1 MPKKRDIS
9 EDKNLWGRVARTV
22 SPLKEG
28 SSKPEKQ
35 EFLNMLQI
43 TELKNLQPI
52 KKQGAIY
59 TRQDKKTRRGKVE
72 FTRKLDLHDLT
83 QPEAFSKLRHGII
96 RSFNQNHK
104 CILVVTGKGLRGQGV
119 LRQNLP
125 TWLEH
130 PDIRHVIA
138 EFAPAHIKHGG
149 SGAWYVFLRTGK

>member
-1 MPKKRDIS
+1 MAKKENAAD
-9 EDKNLWGRVARTV
+9 EKNLWGRVARTV
-22 SPLKEG
+22 SPLRTG

-43 TELKNLQPI
+43 TDIQNIRPKKN
-52 KKQGAIY
+52 QGPVF
-59 TRQDKKTRRGKVE
+59 TRQDKKTRRGKIV
-72 FTRKLDLHDLT
+72 FDGKLDLHDLT

-96 RSFNQNHK
+96 RSFNQNKK

-138 EFAPAHIKHGG
+138 EYAPAHIKHGG
-149 SGAWYVFLRTGK
+149 GGAWYVFLKTEK

>member
-1 MPKKRDIS
+1 MKKKLNQP

-22 SPLKEG
+22 SPLRSG

-43 TELKNLQPI
+43 SDIKNIRQTPKSGPLFT
-52 KKQGAIY
+52 K
-59 TRQDKKTRRGKVE
+59 QDKKTRRGKVE
-72 FTRKLDLHDLT
+72 FDRKLDLHDLT
-83 QPEAFSKLRHGII
+83 QTEAFSKLRHGII

-125 TWLEH
+125 NWLQH